1 MAAEPMEVVMEVK
14 GAAVT
19 VAANE
24 EAAVAEEMWCRICR
38 QLDVGNLRCEGK
50 GLVVGFG
57 LLSLGCFVV
66 GVLRARRQGKGNA
79 GAAWKRVWV

>member
-1 MAAEPMEVVMEVK
+1 MAVAAESMEVVMEAK
-14 GAAVT
+14 GAEVT

-24 EAAVAEEMWCRICR
+24 EAAVAEEMWCR

-66 GVLRARRQGKGNA
+66 GVLRARKQGKGNA